1 MLARD
6 VPNHELLHAQEGCHR
21 KLLRHKDTLNQ
32 GKNPTLQL
40 ASESKLAAL
49 EFFFAKPEEPTDQI
63 PQRKQGL

>member
-6 VPNHELLHAQEGCHR
+6 VPNHELLHAQEGCQR
-21 KLLRHKDTLNQ
+21 KLLRHKDTLSQ

-49 EFFFAKPEEPTDQI
+49 EFFFAKPQGQADQI
-63 PQRKQGL
+63 LQRRQGL